1 MKGWSIRWPRA
12 REILF
17 RIFYSTSFTIV
28 FLVLV
33 TFCAVTP
40 ADKIY
45 QSYKRNRL
53 VDIFIITGAYV
64 LTALIAIFLYAS
76 RLYTNRSILR
86 DIPKTYL
93 PIEKEDLPGKR
104 VYRLIEE
111 CLARSAVV
119 AYHAKPRSRR
129 IEVEVPRAGER
140 ILAITRQTKQ
150 HHHEHH
156 LTEHEQQ
163 LLAPKWGKVAHPGW
177 QSPAADEMPNLE
189 FASVVEELID
199 LIEAKAVSLAP
210 VDRLATPNE
219 DGAAPPDR
227 RVIEL
232 LTRPDT
238 NGMRT
243 YLSHLVELGVVPED
257 DLSEQFL
264 VNYERARFRATPVT
278 APEFKQLMRMFAELL
293 RTMQPIHVDLL
304 GVDFDES
311 YPPPPPQPDLDPD
324 LDHESTASSSD
335 KSSIS
340 ASSVRHNRQP
350 STSHHPPRRISES
363 SAPSMSSDDLF
374 SEVQSLHTAPSQAPP
389 QHTSIISQAPSTS
402 NSRSRSRPG
411 AGTRFFS
418 ANSTTSIQ
426 RPSLRRGR
434 SDMSVQSNRSR
445 RSRRSQRSERSEG
458 AGSVIRLSENAEN
471 PLPYTIEVPGRGSR

>member
-1 MKGWSIRWPRA
+1 MASA

-28 FLVLV
+28 FLILV
-33 TFCAVTP
+33 SFCTLTP

-53 VDIFIITGAYV
+53 IDIFIITGAWV
-64 LTALIAIFLYAS
+64 LTALIALFLYAS

-93 PIEKEDLPGKR
+93 PIEKEDLPGKK

-140 ILAITRQTKQ
+140 ILAITRQIKT

-156 LTEHEQQ
+156 LTDHEQE

-177 QSPAADEMPNLE
+177 QSPAAEDMPNLE
-189 FASVVEELID
+189 FASVINELID
-199 LIEAKAVSLAP
+199 LVEAKAVNLAP
-210 VDRLATPNE
+210 LDPLATPNE
-219 DGAAPPDR
+219 DGTAPPDR

-238 NGMRT
+238 MGMRQ
-243 YLSHLVELGVVPED
+243 YLSILVELGVVAED
-257 DLSEQFL
+257 ELSEEFL
-264 VNYERARFRATPVT
+264 VNYERARFGAIPITER
-278 APEFKQLMRMFAELL
+278 EFKQLMRMFAELL
-293 RTMQPIHVDLL
+293 RSMQPVNVDMLDL
-304 GVDFDES
+304 VQLDDTDDDEQS
-311 YPPPPPQPDLDPD
+311 APQLPQRPSSL
-324 LDHESTASSSD
+324 SSSN
-335 KSSIS
+335 KSTFS
-340 ASSVRHNRQP
+340 ASSVVHNLAH
-350 STSHHPPRRISES
+350 TDHPPHRISEDS
-363 SAPSMSSDDLF
+363 AAPSI
-374 SEVQSLHTAPSQAPP
+374 SEDEFEEQSLRTASSQAY
-389 QHTSIISQAPSTS
+389 SSQPMSRIGTQ
-402 NSRSRSRPG
+402 SRSRSRPG

-418 ANSTTSIQ
+418 ARSTTSLTRSRM
-426 RPSLRRGR
+426 RPIVTRGE
-434 SDMSVQSNRSR
+434 SDMSVQSRESR
-445 RSRRSQRSERSEG
+445 RSRRSARSDQSAG
-458 AGSVIRLSENAEN
+458 GGSVIRLSEGAERE
-471 PLPYTIEVPGRGSR
+471 LPYTIQLPEVRR